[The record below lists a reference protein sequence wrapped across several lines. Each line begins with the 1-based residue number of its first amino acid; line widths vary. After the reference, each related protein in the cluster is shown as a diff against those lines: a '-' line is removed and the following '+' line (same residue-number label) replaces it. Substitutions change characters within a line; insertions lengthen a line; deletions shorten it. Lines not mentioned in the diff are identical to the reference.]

1 MTQPLLQVRDLQ
13 VQFNT
18 ENGIVR
24 AVNGI
29 SFDLAAGETLGIV
42 GESGSGKS
50 VANLA
55 LLGLIPQ
62 PPGEIVGGRAEFR
75 GQDLLGKSHRE
86 LTAIRGNDI
95 AMIFQDP
102 MTALNPFLT
111 IAEQLTEATRL
122 HLGLSPKDA
131 LDHAIEMLQ
140 RVGIPAAKQR
150 ILEYP
155 HQFSG
160 GMRQRVMIA
169 MALSCQPD
177 VLIADEPTTA
187 LDVTIQ
193 AQILDLMKDLQQKDG
208 TAIILITHDLGVVA
222 SACHRVL
229 VMYGGRIVEQADVD
243 SLFSRPQHP
252 YTRGLLKS
260 APRWDETRHEKLVA
274 IEGQPPDM
282 AQLPPGCAF
291 EPRCPHRVDR
301 CQSEIPPLLPVAG
314 EDPSEDC
321 AAACFVDISAVD
333 LEESQS

>member
-1 MTQPLLQVRDLQ
+1 MTQPLLRVRDLQ

-62 PPGEIVGGRAEFR
+62 PPGEIVGGRAELR
-75 GQDLLGKSHRE
+75 GQDLLTKSHRE

-122 HLGLSPKDA
+122 HLGLSSKDA

-150 ILEYP
+150 VFEYP

-222 SACHRVL
+222 SVCHRVL
-229 VMYGGRIVEQADVD
+229 VMYGG
-243 SLFSRPQHP
+243 
-252 YTRGLLKS
+252 
-260 APRWDETRHEKLVA
+260 
-274 IEGQPPDM
+274 
-282 AQLPPGCAF
+282 
-291 EPRCPHRVDR
+291 
-301 CQSEIPPLLPVAG
+301 
-314 EDPSEDC
+314 
-321 AAACFVDISAVD
+321 
-333 LEESQS
+333 

>member
-1 MTQPLLQVRDLQ
+1 MTEPLLQVRDLQ

-55 LLGLIPQ
+55 LMGLVPQ
-62 PPGEIVGGRAEFR
+62 PPGEIVGGRAEMR
-75 GQDLLGKSHRE
+75 GEDLLGKSHRE
-86 LTAIRGNDI
+86 LTSIRGNDI

-131 LDHAIEMLQ
+131 LDHAIEMLE

-150 ILEYP
+150 VFEYP

-193 AQILDLMKDLQQKDG
+193 AQILDLMRDLQQKDG

-222 SACHRVL
+222 SVCHRVL

-243 SLFSRPQHP
+243 SLFHRPQHP
-252 YTRGLLKS
+252 YTHGLLRS
-260 APRWDETRHEKLVA
+260 APRWDETRQQELVA

-282 AQLPPGCAF
+282 AQLPAGCAF
-291 EPRCPHRVDR
+291 EPRCPHRIDR
-301 CQSEIPPLLPVAG
+301 CQNEIPDLLPVAAEG
-314 EDPSEDC
+314 PSENC
-321 AAACFVDISAVD
+321 AAACFVDLSVAK

>member
-1 MTQPLLQVRDLQ
+1 MTEPLLQVRDLQ

-62 PPGEIVGGRAEFR
+62 PPGEIVGGRVELR

-86 LTAIRGNDI
+86 LTSIRGNDI

-140 RVGIPAAKQR
+140 RVGIPAARQR
-150 ILEYP
+150 VFEYP

-193 AQILDLMKDLQQKDG
+193 SQIFDLMKDLQQKEG

-222 SACHRVL
+222 SVCHRVL

-252 YTRGLLKS
+252 YTHGLLRS
-260 APRWDETRHEKLVA
+260 APRWDDTRQQELVA

-282 AQLPPGCAF
+282 AQLPAGCAF

-301 CQSEIPPLLPVAG
+301 CQNEIPSLLPVAG
-314 EDPSEDC
+314 EASSENC
-321 AAACFVDISAVD
+321 EAACFVDMSATK
-333 LEESQS
+333 LEESPS

>member
-1 MTQPLLQVRDLQ
+1 MTQPLLRVRDLQ

-62 PPGEIVGGRAEFR
+62 PPGEIVGGRAELR

-122 HLGLSPKDA
+122 HLGLSSKDA

-150 ILEYP
+150 VFEYP

-222 SACHRVL
+222 SICHRVL

-252 YTRGLLKS
+252 YTHGLLKS
-260 APRWDETRHEKLVA
+260 APRWDEARQEKLVA

-282 AQLPPGCAF
+282 AQLPAGCAF

-301 CQSEIPPLLPVAG
+301 CQSEIPPLLPVTG
-314 EDPSEDC
+314 QDPSEDC
-321 AAACFVDISAVD
+321 ASACFVDISAVD

>member
-1 MTQPLLQVRDLQ
+1 MTEPLLQVRDLQ

-62 PPGEIVGGRAEFR
+62 PPGEIVGGRAELR

-86 LTAIRGNDI
+86 LTSIRGNDI

-150 ILEYP
+150 VFEYP

-193 AQILDLMKDLQQKDG
+193 AQILDLMKDLQQKEG

-222 SACHRVL
+222 SVCHRVL

-252 YTRGLLKS
+252 YTHGLLRS
-260 APRWDETRHEKLVA
+260 APRWDDTRQQELVA

-282 AQLPPGCAF
+282 AQLPAGCAF

-301 CQSEIPPLLPVAG
+301 CQNEIPSLLPVAG
-314 EDPSEDC
+314 EASSENC
-321 AAACFVDISAVD
+321 AAACFVDMSAAD
-333 LEESQS
+333 LEESPS

>member
-62 PPGEIVGGRAEFR
+62 PPGEIVGGRAELR
-75 GQDLLGKSHRE
+75 GQDLLTKSHRE

-122 HLGLSPKDA
+122 HLGLSKKDA

-252 YTRGLLKS
+252 YTHGLLKS
-260 APRWDETRHEKLVA
+260 APRWDETRQEELVA

-282 AQLPPGCAF
+282 AQLPAGCAF

-314 EDPSEDC
+314 QDSSEDC
-321 AAACFVDISAVD
+321 AAACFVDMSAAD